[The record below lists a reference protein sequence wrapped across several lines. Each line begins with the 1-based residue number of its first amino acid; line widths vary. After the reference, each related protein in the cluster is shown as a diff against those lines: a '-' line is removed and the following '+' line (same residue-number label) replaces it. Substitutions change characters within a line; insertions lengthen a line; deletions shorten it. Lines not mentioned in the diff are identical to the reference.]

1 MHTNIL
7 AIFPFDSANSANM
20 KIYSCLC
27 NGEYIHLEMYGNIII
42 FGDLVSSKG
51 GKKSFYKKPKSDT
64 DLLKT
69 FPRLRNSKG

>member
-1 MHTNIL
+1 MQRRV
-7 AIFPFDSANSANM
+7 
-20 KIYSCLC
+20 KIQFQ
-27 NGEYIHLEMYGNIII
+27 IYGNIII

-69 FPRLRNSKG
+69 FPRLRNSKVIVYKKVNVFVNENSFPSALLGSQ